1 MFESPVLKRCST
13 KPTTSFCK
21 EQTILSFIFFSSPA
35 AGVDPASTF
44 PPSPRLRPFQP
55 RFLVLPC
62 KMISTLCERVE
73 IPKVEDSP
81 RHKYKYTNT
90 NTQIQIHKYNNVG
103 KPFSPLHPHRRGHFV
118 QLSRSRFAAKMMITQ
133 TQTQSQT

>member
-55 RFLVLPC
+55 RFLVPPC
-62 KMISTLCERVE
+62 KMISTLRERVE

-81 RHKYKYTNT
+81 RYKYIYTNT
-90 NTQIQIHKYNNVG
+90 NTQIQIHKYPKLRTVHG
-103 KPFSPLHPHRRGHFV
+103 FSSTAFTTLLALQLPGPPRIQTRGG
-118 QLSRSRFAAKMMITQ
+118 SGRD
-133 TQTQSQT
+133 